1 MLRVADEI
9 YLVYTSRSIYNMFRV
24 TLCEILSKKLLILDH
39 IIGEI
44 LEWILGHDS
53 RYLHKVA
60 HPKGAI
66 LQLDTR
72 NYRLFREKVR
82 DE

>member
-9 YLVYTSRSIYNMFRV
+9 YLVYTSKGINNMFRV
-24 TLCEILSKKLLILDH
+24 TLCENLSKKLLILDQ

-44 LEWILGHDS
+44 LEWILAHSSG
-53 RYLHKVA
+53 YLRKMA

-72 NYRLFREKVR
+72 NYRLFRERVR

>member
-1 MLRVADEI
+1 MADEI
-9 YLVYTSRSIYNMFRV
+9 YLVYTSRKINNMFRV
-24 TLCEILSKKLLILDH
+24 TLCEILAKKLLILDH
-39 IIGEI
+39 IISEI
-44 LEWILGHDS
+44 LEWMLTHDS
-53 RYLHKVA
+53 GYLRKMA

-72 NYRLFREKVR
+72 NYRIFREKVR

>member
-1 MLRVADEI
+1 MLRVADET
-9 YLVYTSRSIYNMFRV
+9 YLVYTSRKIYNMFRV
-24 TLCEILSKKLLILDH
+24 TLCEILAKKLLILDH

-44 LEWILGHDS
+44 LEWILAHSSG
-53 RYLHKVA
+53 YLRKVA